1 MSGGLQNLRRAALET
16 WRTAGLP
23 SRRDEAWKYTD
34 VARLGVADLPLA
46 ETAESPASVPAA
58 FGDSLQVVLCNGFLA
73 ALPAA
78 LPDGLSIGRLETATP
93 VPADLGRLLPE
104 GAKSFAAMNG
114 ALFTD
119 GLVLRLAAGVTL
131 ERPVELVSLGQAGQ
145 GPLAFHPRLLV
156 VLEAGAS
163 MVLVERHLGTGRY
176 FSNGVSEIALGEG
189 ALLSHYLLQD
199 APAEAVHL
207 SLAALEL
214 QSRASYQAVSVQ
226 LGAALSRLEIL
237 PVMAGEGA
245 SFSIDGAYVG
255 HQHQHLDNTTFVV
268 HRAPRCSSRQVF
280 KGVLDDHARG
290 VFQGSVLV
298 ERGAQKTDAHQLSK
312 ALLLSDN
319 AEMDA
324 KPELEIYADD
334 VKCGHGATIGDIDE
348 SALFYLRARGIGEAE
363 ARQMLIDAF
372 LAEVVDCILPEAVRE
387 GFAGALTRHLV
398 TSKEAR

>member
-1 MSGGLQNLRRAALET
+1 MSGGLQDLRRVALET

-34 VARLGVADLPLA
+34 VARLGVAELPLA
-46 ETAESPASVPAA
+46 ETAEAPTSVPAA
-58 FGDSLQVVLCNGFLA
+58 FGDSPQVVLCNGFLA
-73 ALPAA
+73 TLPAV
-78 LPDGLSIGRLETATP
+78 LPEGLTICRLETADP
-93 VPADLGRLLPE
+93 VPAELGRLLPE

-119 GLVLRLAAGVTL
+119 GLVLRLAAGVRL
-131 ERPVELVSLGQAGQ
+131 EQPVELVSLGQAGQ

-163 MVLVERHLGTGRY
+163 MVLVERHHGSGRY

-189 ALLSHYLLQD
+189 AQLAHYLLQD

-207 SLAALEL
+207 SLTALTL
-214 QSRASYQAVSVQ
+214 QGRAGYQAVSVQ
-226 LGAALSRLEIL
+226 LGAELSRLELL
-237 PVMAGEGA
+237 PLMAGEGA

-255 HQHQHLDNTTFVV
+255 HDRQHLDNTTFVV
-268 HRAPRCSSRQVF
+268 HRAPHCSSRQVF

-312 ALLLSDN
+312 ALLLSDT

-348 SALFYLRARGIGEAE
+348 MALFYLRARGIGEAE

-372 LAEVVDCILPEAVRE
+372 LAEVVDCILPEAVRL
-387 GFAGALTRHLV
+387 GFADALTRHLAK
-398 TSKEAR
+398 SKEVR